1 VLLENKNAIIYGG
14 GGSIGSAAALT
25 FAREGARVFLVGRTQ
40 ETLDAAAQKVRD
52 AGGEAEVAVIDVLDG
67 PAVDEHAK
75 AVAAEHGSLDV
86 SFLLVARGDVQQIP
100 LVDMTLDDLE
110 RPVVNG
116 IRQVFNTGT
125 SAARIMSEQ
134 GSGVILGLNSG
145 SATASMPGMGGT
157 GPADA
162 AQETFLRYLA
172 AECGPNGVRVL
183 NIYTAGVQETFT
195 QAKLDDVAE
204 GSWDPEKAI
213 EMISGMS
220 VLGRAPRLAEVTE
233 TATFLASDRA
243 SGMTGVSVNVT
254 SGLILNR

>member
-1 VLLENKNAIIYGG
+1 MLLENKNAIIYGG
-14 GGSIGSAAALT
+14 GGSIGTASALT

-40 ETLDAAAQKVRD
+40 ETLDTAAQKVRD

-75 AVAAEHGSLDV
+75 AVAAEHGSVDV
-86 SFLLVARGDVQQIP
+86 SFLLVARGDVQRIP

-116 IRQVFNTGT
+116 IRSVFNTAT

-172 AECGPNGVRVL
+172 AECGPKGVRVL

-195 QAKLDDVAE
+195 QAKLDDVADGWTPKE
-204 GSWDPEKAI
+204 AI

-220 VLGRAPRLAEVTE
+220 VLGRAPRLAEVSE

-254 SGLILNR
+254 SGLILGR

>member
-1 VLLENKNAIIYGG
+1 MLLENKNAIIYGG
-14 GGSIGSAAALT
+14 SGSIGTATALT

-40 ETLDAAAQKVRD
+40 ETLDTAAQKVRD
-52 AGGEAEVAVIDVLDG
+52 AGGQAEMAVIDVLDG

-75 AVAAEHGSLDV
+75 AVAAEHGSVDV
-86 SFLLVARGDVQQIP
+86 SFLLVARGDVQRIP
-100 LVDMTLDDLE
+100 LVDMTLDDLQ

-116 IRQVFNTGT
+116 IRSVFNTAT

-172 AECGPNGVRVL
+172 AECGPKGVRVL

-195 QAKLDDVAE
+195 QAKLDDVAD
-204 GSWDPEKAI
+204 GWTPEEAI

-220 VLGRAPRLAEVTE
+220 VLGRAPRLAEVSE

-254 SGLILNR
+254 SGLILGR